1 MFFSKRST
9 TPKQIINALL
19 QGEKTLTDL
28 SKEIDVSKQALLK
41 HLNHL
46 EERGFIQ
53 RKKSSKDAVQKSYSI
68 ISKTVLLSINKNG
81 YAISCSHN
89 GFLDERYPLLIQIPQ
104 PEFRNEIK
112 RYLIA
117 IEKSKPS
124 SAVIVYG
131 SVARGKAG
139 KESDIDLSLVKP
151 SWKKEE
157 TEELMDNLSDLT
169 VEENLPHSL
178 SLTFQTYEELKS
190 ADHDIQREI
199 VENGTLIYN
208 KNPEQ
213 SVNLWQT
220 LKRYKNI

>member
-19 QGEKTLTDL
+19 QGEKSLTDL
-28 SKEIDVSKQALLK
+28 SKEIDISKQALLK
-41 HLNHL
+41 HLNQL

-53 RKKSSKDAVQKSYSI
+53 SKKSPKDAVQKSYSI
-68 ISKTVLLSINKNG
+68 ISNTVLLSINENG
-81 YAISCSHN
+81 YAISCSSN
-89 GFLDERYPLLIQIPQ
+89 GFLDERYPLLIQITQ
-104 PEFRNEIK
+104 AEFRNEIR
-112 RYLIA
+112 RYLVA
-117 IEKSKPS
+117 IEKSNCNP
-124 SAVIVYG
+124 AVIVYG

-157 TEELMDNLSDLT
+157 TEELMDTLSDLT
-169 VEENLPHSL
+169 VEEDLPHSL
-178 SLTFQTYEELKS
+178 SLTFQTYEELES
-190 ADHDIQREI
+190 PDHDIQREI

-208 KNPEQ
+208 KNPKQ